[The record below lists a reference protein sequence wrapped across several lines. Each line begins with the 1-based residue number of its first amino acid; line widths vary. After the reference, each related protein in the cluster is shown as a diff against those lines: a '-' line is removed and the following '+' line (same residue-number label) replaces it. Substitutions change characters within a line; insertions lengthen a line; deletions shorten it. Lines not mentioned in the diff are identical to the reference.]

1 MPKLPTLGDMD
12 HVTFGFV
19 VPLSE
24 ALNCC
29 DWLGVRL
36 TDVGDT
42 ETDTEGTNVTDALA
56 ILVGSAALAADT
68 VTVCCSEITAG
79 AV

>member
-1 MPKLPTLGDMD
+1 MAKLPTLGDMD

-36 TDVGDT
+36 TDVGATDT
-42 ETDTEGTNVTDALA
+42 ETVGTNVTDAVA
-56 ILVGSAALAADT
+56 ILVGSAALAAAT
-68 VTVCCSEITAG
+68 LTVCCSEITAG

>member
-29 DWLGVRL
+29 DWLGVRV
-36 TDVGDT
+36 TDVGATDT
-42 ETDTEGTNVTDALA
+42 ETEGTNVTDAVA
-56 ILVGSAALAADT
+56 ILVGSAALTADT
-68 VTVCCSEITAG
+68 VTVCCSEISDG

>member
-1 MPKLPTLGDMD
+1 MD

-29 DWLGVRL
+29 DWLGASVAN
-36 TDVGDT
+36 VGT
-42 ETDTEGTNVTDALA
+42 TATDTLGSSEIDTVAV
-56 ILVGSAALAADT
+56 LVGSATLVAVT
-68 VTVCCSEITAG
+68 VTDCCSAINAG

>member
-1 MPKLPTLGDMD
+1 MD

-24 ALNCC
+24 TLNCC

-42 ETDTEGTNVTDALA
+42 ETDTEGTNVTNAVA
-56 ILVGSAALAADT
+56 ILVGSAALTAAT
-68 VTVCCSEITAG
+68 MTVCCSEISDG

>member
-1 MPKLPTLGDMD
+1 MPKLPTLGDID

-19 VPLSE
+19 VPLNE

-29 DWLGVRL
+29 DWLGESDAV
-36 TDVGDT
+36 VGAT
-42 ETDTEGTNVTDALA
+42 ETDTEGISVIEAAA
-56 ILVGSAALAADT
+56 ILVGSAALTAAT
-68 VTVCCSEITAG
+68 VTVCCSRINAG